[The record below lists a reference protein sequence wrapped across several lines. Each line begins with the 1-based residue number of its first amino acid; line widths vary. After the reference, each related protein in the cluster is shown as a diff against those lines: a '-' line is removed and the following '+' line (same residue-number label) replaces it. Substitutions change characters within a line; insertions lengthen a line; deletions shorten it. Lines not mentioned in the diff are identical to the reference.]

1 MLDMSGKTYNIGGL
15 SKGVMVFAND
25 TTFVCDKLKDLNV
38 FIQIIENYCMLY
50 DITINAK
57 ITKSMIFGTV
67 LHSFDLEDFT
77 LIFVIS
83 QIKKQ
88 A

>member
-1 MLDMSGKTYNIGGL
+1 MYIR
-15 SKGVMVFAND
+15 F
-25 TTFVCDKLKDLNV
+25 F
-38 FIQIIENYCMLY
+38 
-50 DITINAK
+50 
-57 ITKSMIFGTV
+57 KSMIFGTV
-67 LHSFDLEDFT
+67 LHYVDLDNFT

>member
-1 MLDMSGKTYNIGGL
+1 MYIR
-15 SKGVMVFAND
+15 F
-25 TTFVCDKLKDLNV
+25 F
-38 FIQIIENYCMLY
+38 
-50 DITINAK
+50 
-57 ITKSMIFGTV
+57 KSMIFGTV

>member
-1 MLDMSGKTYNIGGL
+1 MYIRY
-15 SKGVMVFAND
+15 F
-25 TTFVCDKLKDLNV
+25 
-38 FIQIIENYCMLY
+38 
-50 DITINAK
+50 
-57 ITKSMIFGTV
+57 KSIIFGTV
-67 LHSFDLEDFT
+67 LHSFDVEDFN